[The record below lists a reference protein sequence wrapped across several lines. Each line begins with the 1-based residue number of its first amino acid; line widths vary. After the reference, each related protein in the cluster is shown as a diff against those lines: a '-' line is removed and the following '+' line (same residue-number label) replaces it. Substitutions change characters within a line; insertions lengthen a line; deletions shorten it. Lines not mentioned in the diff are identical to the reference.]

1 MYIERGSEKKM
12 FAWDPKY
19 PKGSSKVA
27 INEEPGLGPNF
38 RITKLVTFIMY
49 CPLVLSLNTGI

>member
-1 MYIERGSEKKM
+1 M